1 MNGPPPPPSRA
12 YVFYAK
18 DDWYSNYS
26 VDVKWG
32 IDHCAAKSVAFHYI
46 KTDLMR
52 RMHAIL
58 YHRCGHG
65 AQQTAVD
72 EAAARLRAQQ
82 RSDLVAVQ
90 QNARD
95 DAAGARLVEQQ
106 KADRVAAE
114 QKFRD
119 DAARLIE
126 QQNNEKLKKQN
137 DKVAKE
143 ENVVSTRKGIGN
155 VEPVL
160 GGSEKAPHLYPHFP
174 PMPPHTMAEDLFG
187 EEITTN
193 TLSHGKPTI
202 AGVIAILQR
211 FLRRLHQM
219 LVENRDAPTAVEV
232 IAKYFA
238 LVNKYLSPLES
249 TYRDRPMFPIR
260 EDGSVFMSLGAYR
273 DHLLGETLRQAFKTA
288 AYPAKLFVGAVVQ
301 NCFGVGVQCR

>member
-1 MNGPPPPPSRA
+1 
-12 YVFYAK
+12 
-18 DDWYSNYS
+18 
-26 VDVKWG
+26 
-32 IDHCAAKSVAFHYI
+32 
-46 KTDLMR
+46 
-52 RMHAIL
+52 MHAIL

-137 DKVAKE
+137 DKVDTE

-155 VEPVL
+155 VEKVL

-187 EEITTN
+187 EED
-193 TLSHGKPTI
+193 LAAVPTQV
-202 AGVIAILQR
+202 ASNARREQGRPNCSRGGCKVLCLGQR
-211 FLRRLHQM
+211 IPRAPRVGIPRSTYVPDSRGWIRLH
-219 LVENRDAPTAVEV
+219 VSGCVPRSPFGGNAP
-232 IAKYFA
+232 
-238 LVNKYLSPLES
+238 P
-249 TYRDRPMFPIR
+249 
-260 EDGSVFMSLGAYR
+260 G
-273 DHLLGETLRQAFKTA
+273 
-288 AYPAKLFVGAVVQ
+288 VQ
-301 NCFGVGVQCR
+301 NCRIPS

>member
-1 MNGPPPPPSRA
+1 
-12 YVFYAK
+12 
-18 DDWYSNYS
+18 
-26 VDVKWG
+26 
-32 IDHCAAKSVAFHYI
+32 
-46 KTDLMR
+46 
-52 RMHAIL
+52 MHAIL

-137 DKVAKE
+137 DKVDTE

-155 VEPVL
+155 VEKVL

-232 IAKYFA
+232 VAKYFA
-238 LVNKYLSPLES
+238 LVNEYLAPLES
-249 TYRDRPMFPIR
+249 AYRDRPMFPIR

-273 DHLLGETLRQAFKTA
+273 
-288 AYPAKLFVGAVVQ
+288 
-301 NCFGVGVQCR
+301 CR